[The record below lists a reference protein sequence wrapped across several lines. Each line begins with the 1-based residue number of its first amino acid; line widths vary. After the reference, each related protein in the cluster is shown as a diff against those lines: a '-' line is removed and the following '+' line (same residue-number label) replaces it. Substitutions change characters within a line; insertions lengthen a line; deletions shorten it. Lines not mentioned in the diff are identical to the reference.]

1 MLDIRHNVKY
11 SQEVYMNNSYLE
23 PPLMRV
29 AWLHQMFDGGWIK
42 FWMLTNVVGT
52 QEVGCLERVV
62 AQMAVVMFVT
72 CAIVRAM

>member
-1 MLDIRHNVKY
+1 
-11 SQEVYMNNSYLE
+11 MNNSYLE
-23 PPLMRV
+23 LPFMRV
-29 AWLHQMFDGGWIK
+29 AWLHQMVDAGWIN

-62 AQMAVVMFVT
+62 AQVAVVMFVT